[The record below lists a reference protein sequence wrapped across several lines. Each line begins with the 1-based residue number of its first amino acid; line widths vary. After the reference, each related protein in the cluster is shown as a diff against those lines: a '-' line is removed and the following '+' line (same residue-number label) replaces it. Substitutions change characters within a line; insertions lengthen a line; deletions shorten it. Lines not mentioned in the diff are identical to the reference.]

1 MKIKQSAQQQAAQA
15 ALENFDALPDSANV
29 RIRTVMGLYGC
40 SIATVWRNV
49 KLGYI
54 PKPRQLTARTT
65 VWNVGDLRRALNKGA

>member
-1 MKIKQSAQQQAAQA
+1 MSIKKSQQQT

-29 RIRTVMGLYGC
+29 RIKTVMGLYAC

-54 PKPRQLTARTT
+54 PKPRKLTARTT

>member
-1 MKIKQSAQQQAAQA
+1 MSIKKSQQQT

-29 RIRTVMGLYGC
+29 RIKTVMGLYAC

-65 VWNVGDLRRALNKGA
+65 VWNVGELRRALNKGA